1 MMLRRWGNENIQFIG
16 EGFLPNVCR
25 NKGRFGGVVRETGVN
40 GLGRGRIFIG
50 EHEDLG
56 GPGHLRSHLSDSSA
70 GRVQAAQKTGK

>member
-1 MMLRRWGNENIQFIG
+1 M
-16 EGFLPNVCR
+16 
-25 NKGRFGGVVRETGVN
+25 RETGVN